1 MAGLLTWE
9 SMAKAV
15 EEVYGVYVDW
25 DEKFFICPECDEPIY
40 AEDYNHFIVDM
51 NGDYH
56 CPVCEE
62 VLDAN

>member
-1 MAGLLTWE
+1 MSKMLSWE
-9 SMAKAV
+9 SMAKKV

-40 AEDYNHFIVDM
+40 KEDYPVYIPDM
-51 NGDYH
+51 NENYI

-62 VLDAN
+62 ILGE